1 MLSPS
6 IITCLPPPPY
16 RKYSTV
22 QHSAVNPRNK
32 QQSADAPIR
41 ARQRRQADGVGS
53 RQHVVEHI
61 YSSLC
66 SPNERRNR
74 NLLGIQNDCW
84 WCDARRICLYTV
96 TSLRLRLRPFYV
108 VHTCGVRVIFG
119 DHGALGIC
127 KSLVSPPKTVDLS
140 VRFSHSHYVQ
150 FFFVSERSG
159 RRKPPAERSA
169 LYVL

>member
-127 KSLVSPPKTVDLS
+127 KSLVSTENRGSLCAIQS
-140 VRFSHSHYVQ
+140 FALCSILLC
-150 FFFVSERSG
+150 ER
-159 RRKPPAERSA
+159 A
-169 LYVL
+169 